1 MDELRV
7 LDSVGKKLNIK
18 FLAMIP
24 SKRCSQLNNKLCWPQ
39 ETQEELS
46 QTYKKIIDATC
57 SYDIEGF
64 IGFSNGGF
72 FINKLAQFI
81 ELGRPFISIGAAGPL
96 VNKKGPLNTIYL
108 LIGRQD
114 KWHYEH
120 AINLYTQSKNTNLDI
135 DLIESL
141 SGHIIEPCLRVYC

>member
-1 MDELRV
+1 MPGCYNTSKIDDSAHLSFKTIGSHSSYKTWVYLCGLVTEFLPEHMDELRV

-57 SYDIEGF
+57 SYDIE
-64 IGFSNGGF
+64 
-72 FINKLAQFI
+72 
-81 ELGRPFISIGAAGPL
+81 
-96 VNKKGPLNTIYL
+96 
-108 LIGRQD
+108 
-114 KWHYEH
+114 
-120 AINLYTQSKNTNLDI
+120 
-135 DLIESL
+135 
-141 SGHIIEPCLRVYC
+141 